1 MKELKL
7 TPDAARAIVESARSE
22 TLRSVQESCPPPP
35 PFPLAPD
42 IRLARLQTAWRRDE
56 SGLWRATARF
66 VVEDVGR
73 VDPSFEFEVVAPMA
87 RSQPYGS
94 PQSER
99 FYVVWRGRWESL
111 QTPAPYIPRY
121 VAGVAT
127 AVYTNADGNYQ
138 IDNVGVQNVK
148 IPGDAYADW
157 GILYL
162 SPTQFE
168 WSSSS
173 LDIVGKKE
181 ARIKTSQKEVVTGVA
196 LNANGTLDVT
206 TERISV
212 IG

>member
-1 MKELKL
+1 MTELKL
-7 TPDAARAIVESARSE
+7 TQAAARAIAASARTE
-22 TLRSVQESCPPPP
+22 TLRAVQESDPAPPPAA
-35 PFPLAPD
+35 LAPD

-66 VVEDVGR
+66 VVGDVGR

-127 AVYTNADGNYQ
+127 AVYTNAEGNYQ

-168 WSSSS
+168 WGSSS

>member
-66 VVEDVGR
+66 VVGDVGR

-138 IDNVGVQNVK
+138 IDNVGVQKVK
-148 IPGDAYADW
+148 IPGDSYADW

-168 WSSSS
+168 WGSSS